1 MSTHLP
7 LDVKFKE
14 VQQPLLLRLLEIFL
28 NFNPYTFVRTK
39 SFSIS
44 NPTNEFNSLF
54 PRFPPSRT
62 FPVWGGPERR
72 YPHRLQWKE
81 GGWKGPFGVEVVR
94 VRWSALR
101 WFKTLERPPRPR
113 VPFATAAPGPCK
125 KGGGGVHAAKNS
137 FARKCGEKRER
148 EREIDGGIERGK
160 EAVNE
165 DAKARSARAQK

>member
-1 MSTHLP
+1 M
-7 LDVKFKE
+7 
-14 VQQPLLLRLLEIFL
+14 
-28 NFNPYTFVRTK
+28 RTK

-62 FPVWGGPERR
+62 FPVWGGPERG

-113 VPFATAAPGPCK
+113 VPFATAPVQKRGWWGSC
-125 KGGGGVHAAKNS
+125 H
-137 FARKCGEKRER
+137 EKFVRAEMRRGKREQRER
-148 EREIDGGIERGK
+148 ERWGDWEGEGGGKWRREGEIRSGAKIIIRSGRG
-160 EAVNE
+160 AVC
-165 DAKARSARAQK
+165 